1 MLTVSDHRD
10 AAASRVAQLV
20 EEVDLLD
27 PLAELLLVGGD
38 VIEQLGI
45 GNDDEPPFLRRD
57 ADRVDVAEPAEVVQ
71 LRVVV
76 VQDVEVR
83 EALTFRHE
91 PADRVRDLERRVVG
105 GDRRRRL
112 AGPRLLLQRHYDLR
126 PLGSCRI
133 GAERSVD
140 RSPLQL
146 PYTHQTH
153 PTVPLFPRERFTVA
167 PVDWAVYAALIV
179 AGLAVVAAAAFV
191 VIRSLQA
198 WRDFKRFRRQ
208 LGHELDHLADAGE
221 RTAAAAERATDSADL
236 SASVGRLQRSLGRLA
251 VFRSA
256 LADATGTVT
265 RFTALYPRK

>member
-1 MLTVSDHRD
+1 
-10 AAASRVAQLV
+10 
-20 EEVDLLD
+20 
-27 PLAELLLVGGD
+27 
-38 VIEQLGI
+38 
-45 GNDDEPPFLRRD
+45 
-57 ADRVDVAEPAEVVQ
+57 
-71 LRVVV
+71 
-76 VQDVEVR
+76 
-83 EALTFRHE
+83 
-91 PADRVRDLERRVVG
+91 
-105 GDRRRRL
+105 
-112 AGPRLLLQRHYDLR
+112 
-126 PLGSCRI
+126 
-133 GAERSVD
+133 
-140 RSPLQL
+140 
-146 PYTHQTH
+146 
-153 PTVPLFPRERFTVA
+153 VA